1 MKLKLDN
8 KSINKLKERLNAI
21 EKQTSNREETDYEI
35 EARFAKLREARAKK
49 TDAFGDKTY
58 EDVWDEITQEEL
70 DYYKRKNL
78 EVPPEER
85 YQKLKKAWYFH
96 DSSWYMRHDK
106 GYDGY
111 GCNQFTGCIPECRYY
126 AEEGRIEDKEVLSWY
141 EKEKEEQ

>member
-1 MKLKLDN
+1 MKLD
-8 KSINKLKERLNAI
+8 KSIDKLIERLDVI
-21 EKQTSNREETDYEI
+21 EKQTSREETDYEI

-78 EVPPEER
+78 ETSPEER
-85 YQKLKKAWYFH
+85 YQGLKKEWYFH
-96 DSSWYMRHDK
+96 DSSWYMRHDN

-111 GCNQFTGCIPECRYY
+111 GCNNGVCIPECRYY
-126 AEEGRIEDKEVLSWY
+126 PEEGRIEDEEVISWY
-141 EKEKEEQ
+141 EKRGTKHS